1 VRRTYARAST
11 VDIVLLGTQL
21 QRLLLHAG
29 DLPGSFVMIRVLL
42 ADDEPLV
49 RTGIGLILSA
59 EPSIEVVGAV
69 GDGNEALAGVRELK
83 PDVVVMDV
91 RMPGMDGV
99 EATRHIIDSPP
110 TGQSVPAVLV
120 LTTYHADEAVR
131 SSLRAGASGFLLK
144 DAAPDELVSAIHAVA
159 AGEAWLDPA
168 VAKRLLAEFKGRPE
182 SPLPSSEQIAR
193 LTQREREVLVLLA
206 HGLTNATIANH
217 LFIAEATVK
226 THVNRLLMKMGLHD
240 RAAAVAAAYRTG
252 LVAADEPLPPRS

>member
-1 VRRTYARAST
+1 
-11 VDIVLLGTQL
+11 
-21 QRLLLHAG
+21 
-29 DLPGSFVMIRVLL
+29 MIRVLL

-49 RTGIGLILSA
+49 RTGIAMILGA
-59 EPSIEVVGAV
+59 EPDIEVIEAV
-69 GDGNEALAGVRELK
+69 GDGRAAVAGAQELK

-91 RMPGMDGV
+91 RMPGMGGV
-99 EATRHIIDSPP
+99 EATRHIIDSQPA
-110 TGQSVPAVLV
+110 GQARPAVLV

-131 SSLRAGASGFLLK
+131 SSLRAGASGFVLK
-144 DAAPDELVSAIHAVA
+144 DAAPDELVSAIQAVA

-182 SPLPSSEQIAR
+182 SPLPTSEQITR

-206 HGLTNATIANH
+206 HGLSNTVIANH

-252 LVAADEPLPPRS
+252 LVAPDDPLPPRR